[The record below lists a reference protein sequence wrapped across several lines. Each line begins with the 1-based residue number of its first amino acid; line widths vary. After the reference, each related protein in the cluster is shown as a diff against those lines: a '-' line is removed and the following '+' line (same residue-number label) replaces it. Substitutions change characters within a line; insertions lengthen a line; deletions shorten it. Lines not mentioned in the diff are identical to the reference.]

1 MMILTMNFNA
11 LAVLVMCQML
21 YEVSA
26 ENCKQS
32 EYSIFGMMLRG
43 HTFKKL
49 NTQMALECLH
59 ACNDDFR
66 CQSFN
71 YVFSQRMC
79 ELNNR
84 TKEAR
89 PESFVPDSERYYF
102 RRDKKRGKLL
112 YAIST
117 RNGWGTFNDQ
127 F

>member
-1 MMILTMNFNA
+1 MCFNA
-11 LAVLVMCQML
+11 LVIFVVYQMI
-21 YEVSA
+21 
-26 ENCKQS
+26 CKVTADCKHS

-49 NTQMALECLH
+49 NTSTALECLD
-59 ACNDDFR
+59 ACNHDFR
-66 CQSFN
+66 CHSFN

-89 PESFVPDSERYYF
+89 PENFVPNSERYYF

-112 YAIST
+112 
-117 RNGWGTFNDQ
+117 
-127 F
+127 

>member
-1 MMILTMNFNA
+1 MTILTMCFNA
-11 LAVLVMCQML
+11 LAIFVVYQMI
-21 YEVSA
+21 
-26 ENCKQS
+26 CKVTADCKHS

-49 NTQMALECLH
+49 NTSTALECLD
-59 ACNDDFR
+59 ACNHDFR
-66 CQSFN
+66 CHSFN

-89 PESFVPDSERYYF
+89 PENFVPNSERYYF

-112 YAIST
+112 
-117 RNGWGTFNDQ
+117 
-127 F
+127 

>member
-1 MMILTMNFNA
+1 
-11 LAVLVMCQML
+11 ML

-43 HTFKKL
+43 HTIKKL
-49 NTQMALECLH
+49 NTSMALECFH
-59 ACNDDFR
+59 ACNDDR

-71 YVFSQRMC
+71 YVFSQGMC

-102 RRDKKRGKLL
+102 RRDKKRV
-112 YAIST
+112 AIGSVPELPAET
-117 RNGWGTFNDQ
+117 CAQRNQ
-127 F
+127 SK

>member
-1 MMILTMNFNA
+1 
-11 LAVLVMCQML
+11 
-21 YEVSA
+21 
-26 ENCKQS
+26 
-32 EYSIFGMMLRG
+32 
-43 HTFKKL
+43 
-49 NTQMALECLH
+49 MALECLH

-127 F
+127 FWIYNLHQDSIYKVILFNTVQKT